1 MHSDSF
7 GSRPGF
13 RYIPDPLGRLNQGHF
28 MRERDLPDPFGRL
41 MAEPRPEPEITGFRN
56 PFRISDSVG
65 IEGRNN
71 RRDVAK
77 VESLFGR
84 LGELNLDETDGVTGF
99 AGARLDE
106 AIRRF
111 QKRNQLKVDGQV
123 NPGGET
129 ITTTGAV
136 LAANQDS
143 DSDANDGSDQP
154 PRKEPVLPMKPR
166 QTLDPMNT
174 KPRVPGILDNN
185 EIDKKGIEDI
195 LRILRKRSR
204 RRA

>member
-1 MHSDSF
+1 MHPDPF
-7 GSRPGF
+7 GDRPGF

-28 MRERDLPDPFGRL
+28 VRERDLPDPFGRL
-41 MAEPRPEPEITGFRN
+41 MAKPEPEPEISNFRN
-56 PFRISDSVG
+56 PLRIRDSVG

-84 LGELNLDETDGVTGF
+84 LGELNLDETNGVTGF

-123 NPGGET
+123 TPGGET

-136 LAANQDS
+136 LAASEKKPDS
-143 DSDANDGSDQP
+143 ENDKGD
-154 PRKEPVLPMKPR
+154 KPDEHLIPER
-166 QTLDPMNT
+166 PGDTRDPMETNPSV
-174 KPRVPGILDNN
+174 PRTR
-185 EIDKKGIEDI
+185 DKGEFDIEWWNFDPPI
-195 LRILRKRSR
+195 GKRT
-204 RRA
+204 

>member
-7 GSRPGF
+7 GGRPGF
-13 RYIPDPLGRLNQGHF
+13 RYIPDPLGRLNQGRF
-28 MRERDLPDPFGRL
+28 VRERGLPDPFGRL
-41 MAEPRPEPEITGFRN
+41 MAEPEPEPEITGFRY
-56 PFRISDSVG
+56 PFRIHDSVG
-65 IEGRNN
+65 MEGRNN

-77 VESLFGR
+77 VENLFGR

-111 QKRNQLKVDGQV
+111 QKRQGLKVDGHI

-136 LAANQDS
+136 LAAS
-143 DSDANDGSDQP
+143 E
-154 PRKEPVLPMKPR
+154 KEPESGKDKEEKPR
-166 QTLDPMNT
+166 ERLIPEQPWITRDPMET
-174 KPRVPGILDNN
+174 KPSVPGTR
-185 EIDKKGIEDI
+185 DKGEFDI
-195 LRILRKRSR
+195 RWWNFDPPIGKRT
-204 RRA
+204 

>member
-1 MHSDSF
+1 MHSDPS

-28 MRERDLPDPFGRL
+28 VRERNLPDPFGRL
-41 MAEPRPEPEITGFRN
+41 LAEPKPEPEISNFRN
-56 PFRISDSVG
+56 PLRIRDSVG
-65 IEGRNN
+65 MEGRNN

-84 LGELNLDETDGVTGF
+84 LGELNLAETDGVTGF

-111 QKRNQLKVDGQV
+111 QRRNQLKVDGQV

-136 LAANQDS
+136 LAANE
-143 DSDANDGSDQP
+143 
-154 PRKEPVLPMKPR
+154 KEPDSENGKKDKPEEPLIPEEPWITR
-166 QTLDPMNT
+166 DPMETN
-174 KPRVPGILDNN
+174 PSVPGTR
-185 EIDKKGIEDI
+185 DKGEFDI
-195 LRILRKRSR
+195 QWWNFDPPIGKRT
-204 RRA
+204 

>member
-1 MHSDSF
+1 MHSDPF

-13 RYIPDPLGRLNQGHF
+13 RYIPDPLGRLNQGRF
-28 MRERDLPDPFGRL
+28 VRERYLPDPFGLL
-41 MAEPRPEPEITGFRN
+41 MAEPRPEPEIMGFQN
-56 PFRISDSVG
+56 PFRILDSVG
-65 IEGRNN
+65 MEGRNN

-84 LGELNLDETDGVTGF
+84 LGELNLAETDGVTGF

-111 QKRNQLKVDGQV
+111 QKRQGLKVDGHI

-136 LAANQDS
+136 LAASEKKPDS
-143 DSDANDGSDQP
+143 ENGKGNKPD
-154 PRKEPVLPMKPR
+154 EPLIPEKPWITR
-166 QTLDPMNT
+166 DPMET
-174 KPRVPGILDNN
+174 KPSVPGTRDNG
-185 EIDKKGIEDI
+185 EFDIDWWNNDPPIG
-195 LRILRKRSR
+195 KRT
-204 RRA
+204 

>member
-7 GSRPGF
+7 GGRPGF
-13 RYIPDPLGRLNQGHF
+13 RYIPDPLGRLNQGRF
-28 MRERDLPDPFGRL
+28 VRERGLPDPFGRL
-41 MAEPRPEPEITGFRN
+41 MAEPEPEPEITGFRY
-56 PFRISDSVG
+56 PFRIHDSVG
-65 IEGRNN
+65 MEGRNN

-77 VESLFGR
+77 VENLFGR

-111 QKRNQLKVDGQV
+111 QKRQGLKLDGLV

-136 LAANQDS
+136 LAAS
-143 DSDANDGSDQP
+143 E
-154 PRKEPVLPMKPR
+154 KESESGNGKEDDPDEPLIPERPGETR
-166 QTLDPMNT
+166 DPMET
-174 KPRVPGILDNN
+174 
-185 EIDKKGIEDI
+185 
-195 LRILRKRSR
+195 
-204 RRA
+204 